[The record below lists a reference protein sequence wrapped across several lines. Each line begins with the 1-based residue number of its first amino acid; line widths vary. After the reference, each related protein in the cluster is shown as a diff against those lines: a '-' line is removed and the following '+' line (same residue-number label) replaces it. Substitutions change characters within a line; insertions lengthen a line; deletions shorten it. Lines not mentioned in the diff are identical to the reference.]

1 MIILCSP
8 SPIKQIQVEDWLKL
22 RDGWFVSQVFI
33 FIGRDIFLTD
43 LDSDPIFKPVATL
56 GGGAG

>member
-1 MIILCSP
+1 M
-8 SPIKQIQVEDWLKL
+8 
-22 RDGWFVSQVFI
+22 SQVFI

-43 LDSDPIFKPVATL
+43 LDSDPIFKPVAAL